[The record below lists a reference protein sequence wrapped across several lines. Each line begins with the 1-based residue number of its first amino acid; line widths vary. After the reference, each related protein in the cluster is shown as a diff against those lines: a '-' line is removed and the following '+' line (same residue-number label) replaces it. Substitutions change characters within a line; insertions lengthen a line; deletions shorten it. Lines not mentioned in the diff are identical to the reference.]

1 MMLLFLRVSISNQ
14 LILSTNLLKRKQN
27 THESKLRQTKEFDG
41 YSQNGNDLKL
51 FTLHGLYIQLYPNIE
66 MKEGNTIRVL
76 HFSVCSVTGN
86 SSKRKSLKFPLKFE
100 TSKTSKGEDL
110 IGQYA
115 TGCGKVAFRLCTSI
129 MFASDGN
136 HK

>member
-1 MMLLFLRVSISNQ
+1 MIDGSI
-14 LILSTNLLKRKQN
+14 
-27 THESKLRQTKEFDG
+27 HESKLRQTKEFDG

-110 IGQYA
+110 YR
-115 TGCGKVAFRLCTSI
+115 TVCNRLWKSSLQTL
-129 MFASDGN
+129 
-136 HK
+136 H

>member
-41 YSQNGNDLKL
+41 YSQNGNDRKL

-86 SSKRKSLKFPLKFE
+86 SSKRKSLKFPPKFE
-100 TSKTSKGEDL
+100 TSKTSKGED
-110 IGQYA
+110 IYR
-115 TGCGKVAFRLCTSI
+115 TVCNRLWKISLQTL
-129 MFASDGN
+129 
-136 HK
+136 H